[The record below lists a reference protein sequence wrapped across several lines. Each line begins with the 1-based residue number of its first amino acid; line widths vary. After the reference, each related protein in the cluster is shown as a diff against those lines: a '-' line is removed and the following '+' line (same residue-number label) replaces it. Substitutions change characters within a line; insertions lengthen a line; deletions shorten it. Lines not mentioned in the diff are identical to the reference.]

1 MKFKSWFCS
10 DSKLIFVKKKIKKV
24 NTLISTIH
32 FQLHNYMTHLSN
44 VLKLSRSFD
53 TQWNLSCWKYKI
65 NKFYFGT
72 NTKSTNLRIQELVI
86 FNQTTKIDTHEEKYF
101 HSNYITVEGVHIMM
115 NTLQKIALKLDENF
129 NNSICFKI
137 LPPFDPFYVKNSN
150 SYIITLCIFLKGIFL
165 RNTLKKPH
173 QKQMNK
179 WPNNEM
185 HQIDYL
191 FCILFTCTQL

>member
-1 MKFKSWFCS
+1 M
-10 DSKLIFVKKKIKKV
+10 

-53 TQWNLSCWKYKI
+53 IQWKYKI

-72 NTKSTNLRIQELVI
+72 NTKSTNLRIHELVI

-115 NTLQKIALKLDENF
+115 FNTTFNNICFIMVVSFIGGGNLKLRKPLICHKSLTNFITQICIENISTWVGF
-129 NNSICFKI
+129 ELTTLVVIGTDCTGSCISNNHTIATMTAPMSKECVYHMITTMTVLI
-137 LPPFDPFYVKNSN
+137 L
-150 SYIITLCIFLKGIFL
+150 
-165 RNTLKKPH
+165 
-173 QKQMNK
+173 Q
-179 WPNNEM
+179 
-185 HQIDYL
+185 
-191 FCILFTCTQL
+191 